1 MEHQEEKE
9 LIEKAKSDPAFF
21 EGIYNKYFSSIFL
34 FIFKRVADKE
44 VAADLTS
51 QVFLNALANLKRF
64 KYIGAPFSS
73 WLFKIAGNEVKYYYR
88 KTARQRQIVINDDIL
103 ENLKEESG
111 LNLEDMLQ
119 QLSRA
124 IQQLK
129 VEAMELIQ
137 LRFFEKRSFKEIG
150 EILNLTENNAKVK
163 TYRVLDKLK
172 RIIVDG

>member
-1 MEHQEEKE
+1 LEHLAETK
-9 LIEKAKSDPAFF
+9 LIEQAKSDPAYF
-21 EGIYNKYFSSIFL
+21 EGIYNAHFSSVFL

-51 QVFLNALANLKRF
+51 QVFLNALTNLKRF

-73 WLFKIAGNEVKYYYR
+73 WLFKIAQNEVNYYYR
-88 KTARQRQIVINDDIL
+88 KTARQRQIVINDEIL

-111 LNLEDMLQ
+111 INLEDMLQ

-129 VEAMELIQ
+129 VDAMELIQ